1 MDTIRLILAT
11 AAQNSWEVFQLDV
24 KSAFL
29 HGKFSELV
37 YVEQLEGFI
46 KKGEEKKVY
55 KLNKALYG
63 LK

>member
-46 KKGEEKKVY
+46 KKGE
-55 KLNKALYG
+55 
-63 LK
+63 